1 MKQKITADTVIISAF
16 SMVLQLLSI
25 ALNIVITK
33 NMGESAVGILSL
45 VSQFFVFALTL
56 SNGNIFSVSSRFIS
70 EEIGRKG
77 NVEKVISYCLFSG
90 VGLSLLFSVMLFFLA
105 KKIADAIKAVGQE
118 GGYVYI
124 FDLNATQ
131 IPFVN
136 ETLSIDVTSAVKA
149 KLGLQ

>member
-56 SNGNIFSVSSRFIS
+56 SNGNIF
-70 EEIGRKG
+70 
-77 NVEKVISYCLFSG
+77 
-90 VGLSLLFSVMLFFLA
+90 
-105 KKIADAIKAVGQE
+105 
-118 GGYVYI
+118 
-124 FDLNATQ
+124 
-131 IPFVN
+131 
-136 ETLSIDVTSAVKA
+136 
-149 KLGLQ
+149 

>member
-90 VGLSLLFSVMLFFLA
+90 VGLSLLFSVILFFLA
-105 KKIADAIKAVGQE
+105 KKIYNENLIRCSDTLNPSNML
-118 GGYVYI
+118 I
-124 FDLNATQ
+124 FLNR
-131 IPFVN
+131 N
-136 ETLSIDVTSAVKA
+136 NNCC
-149 KLGLQ
+149 